1 MCVCVCIYTH
11 THTDTQHTHVCVYV
25 CVAVYGCAGACVC
38 VCVWGVGGVR
48 EKGLVTVGE
57 VDDAGL
63 LTKRAGAT
71 KILVVMFTEAGRP
84 VVLVLIEERL
94 QLLMRHLA

>member
-71 KILVVMFTEAGRP
+71 KILVVMFTEAGCP
-84 VVLVLIEERL
+84 VVLVLVEERL